1 MAKILVIDDD
11 RFILKSLKDILTAE
25 KFEVTVAANA
35 VDGYRALTENV
46 PALLILDVNM
56 PDEDGFSLCR
66 KIRSKYTM
74 PILMLSSRNE
84 TIDKVIGLE
93 MGADDYL
100 TKPFE
105 SRELLARI
113 RAQLRRNKEYT
124 EANENTAMQAGELEM
139 DLDKWQVRVRGEVIP
154 LTSLEFRLVEYMLQ
168 NSGRVLSRDQIF
180 ERVWGYDEAFNQ
192 NSLEVM
198 VYRLRQKLE
207 KPLGKRLIHTVRGY
221 GYRLEV
227 TENVAS

>member
-1 MAKILVIDDD
+1 MTKILIIDDD
-11 RFILKSLKDILTAE
+11 RFILKSLKDILQAE
-25 KFEVTVAANA
+25 NFEVAVAANA
-35 VDGYRALTENV
+35 VEGYRALVDNP

-66 KIRSKYTM
+66 KIRSKYTI

-113 RAQLRRNKEYT
+113 RAQLRRNKEYS
-124 EANENTAMQAGELEM
+124 ESHENSAMLAGELEM
-139 DLDKWQVRVRGEVIP
+139 DLDKREVQVRGEVIP
-154 LTSLEFRLVEYMLQ
+154 LTSLEFRLAEYMLQ

-180 ERVWGYDEAFNQ
+180 ERVWGYDEVFNQ

-221 GYRLEV
+221 GYRFEV
-227 TENVAS
+227 ADKIAN

>member
-1 MAKILVIDDD
+1 MTKILIIDDD
-11 RFILKSLKDILTAE
+11 RFILKSLKDILQAE
-25 KFEVTVAANA
+25 NFEVAVAANA
-35 VDGYRALTENV
+35 VEGYRALV
-46 PALLILDVNM
+46 DCPPALLILDVNM

-66 KIRSKYTM
+66 KIRSKYTI
-74 PILMLSSRNE
+74 PILMLRSRNE

-113 RAQLRRNKEYT
+113 RAQLRRNKEYS
-124 EANENTAMQAGELEM
+124 EPNENSAMLAGELEM
-139 DLDKWQVRVRGEVIP
+139 DLDKREVQVRGEVIP
-154 LTSLEFRLVEYMLQ
+154 LTSLEFRLAEYMLQ

-180 ERVWGYDEAFNQ
+180 EKVWGYDEVFNQ

-221 GYRLEV
+221 GYRFEV
-227 TENVAS
+227 ADKIAN